1 MSGVDLINVDIPFDV
16 TGVTIAGRWHP
27 NDAERRAAWE
37 LCVEFSTRITLIPLR
52 EGEGL
57 LTEALTSLHAIFG
70 ATRTIL
76 RAGGPELA
84 VDRRG
89 ELSFAVLAGHLLN
102 QVLRPVTAFWH
113 PQLKAHMDLKPSNV
127 GSVEHE
133 HAWSGYADLRQLLD
147 EIRQPLTGYAE
158 VFAQACG
165 AQEFLHVQ
173 LDNESR
179 LYEQFR
185 RHQVRKSTA

>member
-1 MSGVDLINVDIPFDV
+1 MSGADLVNVDIPFDV

-37 LCVEFSTRITLIPLR
+37 LCVEFSTRIALVPLR

-57 LTEALTSLHAIFG
+57 LTEALGSLHEIFG
-70 ATRTIL
+70 ATRSIL
-76 RAGGPELA
+76 RAGGPDLA

-113 PQLKAHMDLKPSNV
+113 PQLKAHMDLKPPDMTSLDR
-127 GSVEHE
+127 E
-133 HAWSGYADLRQLLD
+133 HAWSRYADLRELLD

-173 LDNESR
+173 LDYESR

-185 RHQVRKSTA
+185 RDQARKGH